1 MSEAYIDHAQKCDVI
16 FSAQRDIALQLPDV
30 TDRDIQ
36 DIKYTGSGA
45 TMQAVAKAKV
55 CVKVSLIVIFCRCN
69 PFLGFYVL
77 YSGNEFDARG
87 LKQCFIIQLSHP
99 AVLFECL

>member
-30 TDRDIQ
+30 SDRDIQ

-55 CVKVSLIVIFCRCN
+55 CRSFTKFLILCR
-69 PFLGFYVL
+69 YL
-77 YSGNEFDARG
+77 YQDIYQPKAHVRE
-87 LKQCFIIQLSHP
+87 
-99 AVLFECL
+99 